1 MGFITLSLMVQ
12 NSQASEPII
21 NDNTVTILIT
31 SIVVPLALALMNKVG
46 LKPPTQPEVEIK
58 SVDKE
63 PPTNTSAPAPPMYST
78 PLIFNGDLMS
88 MVSDMWERLQELEK
102 RESSWQRE
110 RMEIISHNK
119 MLMSTNVTL
128 SKGLHTFFSWVDN
141 GAQPPPPDVPSEV
154 REIVRIIVEK
164 VEHDE
169 DMK

>member
-21 NDNTVTILIT
+21 NANTVTVLIT

-46 LKPPTQPEVEIK
+46 LKPPTQPEVETK
-58 SVDKE
+58 SINKE
-63 PPTNTSAPAPPMYST
+63 PPTNTPAPSMYSM

-128 SKGLHTFFSWVDN
+128 GKGLHTFFSWVDN